1 MIFRR
6 YQLINMARTFFFIE
20 CCAFLAIALTGCEH
34 KEKAEVHDFTKAD
47 SLTET
52 YLALQDTM
60 LQVWNSMIYDDNKK
74 IKAMHHLLHEL
85 SVINTS
91 NREELDRLQERLDRL
106 VNMRYDQDSMS
117 DPELVTEYDF
127 ASSSL
132 ITELTSLA
140 ESQKEFLYNPTLQKL
155 VDSIRAADQRVVSFR
170 EKYDQVALNFNT
182 FIERNKELL
191 QQIDSE
197 AFEKKPLFQMAA
209 E

>member
-1 MIFRR
+1 MV
-6 YQLINMARTFFFIE
+6 RTFVVIG
-20 CCAFLAIALTGCEH
+20 CCALMGLTQTGCEPR
-34 KEKAEVHDFTKAD
+34 EKTSAHDFTKAD

-60 LQVWNSMIYDDNKK
+60 LQVWNSMIHDDNKK

-85 SVINTS
+85 TVINTS
-91 NREELDRLQERLDRL
+91 NRDELERLRERLDRL
-106 VNMRYDQDSMS
+106 ADMRYDQNSMS

-155 VDSIRAADQRVVSFR
+155 VDSIRAADQRVLSYR

-182 FIERNKELL
+182 FIDQNEELL
-191 QQIDSE
+191 EQIDSDE
-197 AFEKKPLFQMAA
+197 FEKKPLFQMAA